1 MTTPP
6 APGAADDRSEL
17 DLLIRGFQVS
27 RMLRL
32 VADLGVADRIAPEG
46 ERDVDSLAA
55 ECGTESQPLT
65 RVLRALAAF
74 GVFRIA
80 ANGAVAHTSR
90 SRLLRT
96 DVPNSM
102 HHSARFWTAP
112 GSWGAWGMLDAAMTG
127 GVPHIAAWN
136 TDRFGYLRDHPAE
149 ARSFDAMMANFP
161 DNRHAAIAETY
172 DFSRFHLIA
181 DLGGGN
187 GAALREIL
195 SRSPESQGLIFDRDD
210 VVRSLGPGELLAGRI
225 RATSGSFL
233 EHVPP
238 GADLYML
245 VRVLHDW
252 SDQDCVR
259 ILQRCREAMAP
270 NALLLICDQIL
281 DPDPSRAPPTG
292 YLVDTQMMAMFG
304 SARERTEA
312 EFAALLA
319 KSGFAL
325 RRLVPT
331 PSPVQILEA
340 APL

>member
-1 MTTPP
+1 
-6 APGAADDRSEL
+6 
-17 DLLIRGFQVS
+17 
-27 RMLRL
+27 
-32 VADLGVADRIAPEG
+32 
-46 ERDVDSLAA
+46 
-55 ECGTESQPLT
+55 
-65 RVLRALAAF
+65 
-74 GVFRIA
+74 
-80 ANGAVAHTSR
+80 
-90 SRLLRT
+90 
-96 DVPNSM
+96 
-102 HHSARFWTAP
+102 
-112 GSWGAWGMLDAAMTG
+112 
-127 GVPHIAAWN
+127 
-136 TDRFGYLRDHPAE
+136 
-149 ARSFDAMMANFP
+149 MMANFP

-210 VVRSLGPGELLAGRI
+210 VVRSLGPGELLGGRI